1 MAIYCLFL
9 QKSNVFRRLAAFVL
23 NMSECFNQKSTR
35 ATCRV
40 IHLVAKLRV
49 YQSTTNFTICL
60 GVKYSPKSVP
70 ILTEFFRKY
79 SNASPLTSE
88 SASSSFNADSLSTIF
103 LRLSGLLISKCL
115 WNTSLLWLYSL
126 TSFGRMTLLIY

>member
-49 YQSTTNFTICL
+49 YQINYQL
-60 GVKYSPKSVP
+60 HNMPRRE

>member
-49 YQSTTNFTICL
+49 YSKKYQICL

-103 LRLSGLLISKCL
+103 LRLS
-115 WNTSLLWLYSL
+115 
-126 TSFGRMTLLIY
+126 

>member
-49 YQSTTNFTICL
+49 YQINYQL
-60 GVKYSPKSVP
+60 HNMPRRA

-115 WNTSLLWLYSL
+115 WNTSL
-126 TSFGRMTLLIY
+126 

>member
-49 YQSTTNFTICL
+49 YQINYQL
-60 GVKYSPKSVP
+60 HNMPRRE
-70 ILTEFFRKY
+70 ILTKISTNTDGVFQKILERISFNIRVGIKQ
-79 SNASPLTSE
+79 
-88 SASSSFNADSLSTIF
+88 FNADSLSTIF

-115 WNTSLLWLYSL
+115 WNT
-126 TSFGRMTLLIY
+126 